1 LRPLFLRK
9 ELDFFKGIVIMWGMI
24 IETTKQKVQTSSNIQ
39 SAPCSIDPEDMRYIA
54 SLLRNNYSDTIL
66 ATMREIIANGID
78 VSNGRKVDVQLPTKI
93 EPNFIVRDY
102 GCGLSEEDMMGLY
115 TKYGKSTKRDSNNA
129 IGGFGI
135 GRFAPLSY
143 ADSFIVMSVCDGQ
156 KTSYSIR
163 VDENDDTVVS
173 KMYSES
179 TIEDN
184 GIYVQ
189 VPIKNA
195 DIGDFILK
203 FKNFSQYLADKIH
216 LLNEEFDQKLPNFST
231 DVFDLYIR
239 EGYHDRDSIASRA
252 QVLMGGIL
260 YPVVQNSWRYP
271 AFVDGVVYKAEIGEF
286 KLHHSREA
294 LEYNDKTV
302 EALGKASDKILECFK
317 QKSKDELKGCKTLYE
332 ATELFSKTLNVVSNA
347 LGGKMAGGL
356 WQGHEVT
363 SEIFS
368 WQEVANCIKVTRGNT
383 GNVSCRKITRSWD
396 YSGEPNKDRFFVID
410 DGVTPRAPH
419 NRLSWVKENQTV
431 TLIGKA
437 SDEILAKV
445 KAMNSP
451 QVTLLSEH
459 ERTVSSRKGSKGKKG
474 EVRKGD
480 ILELGKIGYGWNNAD
495 YWSETDEEFSDD
507 KTYYYYVYYAN
518 KVECEG
524 GYVSDPAPIASR
536 VDQLKKINPKL
547 EKVYGVRK
555 KALKK
560 IEKKSNWIRMEKME
574 EDWINNSPILKV
586 KKKKEVLGD
595 LLEDFNRLHFIEAL
609 KKIPSKKVILNFKKL
624 LEDYNKLEVP
634 MNAPTVS
641 LKGIHMDIS
650 KEIKIKEDFVSSY
663 PMVKH
668 IGRYSSS
675 QSMTEDLASYLTNW

>member
-1 LRPLFLRK
+1 MY
-9 ELDFFKGIVIMWGMI
+9 VIFGGMI
-24 IETTKQKVQTSSNIQ
+24 IETTKKNIQSSGNIQ
-39 SAPCSIDPEDMRYIA
+39 SASCTIDAEDMRYIA

-78 VSNGRKVDVQLPTKI
+78 VSNGRKVDVQLPTKL

-156 KTSYSIR
+156 KTAYSIR

-179 TIEDN
+179 TDEDN

-195 DIGDFILK
+195 DLGDFILK
-203 FKNFSQYLADKIH
+203 FKNFSQYLADKIN
-216 LLNEEFDQKLPNFST
+216 LLNEEFDQRLPNFST
-231 DVFDLYIR
+231 DMFDVYLK
-239 EGYHDRDSIASRA
+239 EGYADHSSMSRRA

-260 YPVVQNSWRYP
+260 YPVVQNTKYP
-271 AFVDGVVYKAEIGEF
+271 AFVNGLVYKAEIGEF

-302 EALGKASDKILECFK
+302 EALRKASDKIIESFK
-317 QKSKDELKGCKTLYE
+317 RKSEDELKGCKTLYE
-332 ATELFSKTLNVVSNA
+332 ATELFSKTLKGITYS
-347 LGGKMAGGL
+347 LGGKMVNGL
-356 WQGHEVT
+356 WQGHKVTDEV
-363 SEIFS
+363 FD
-368 WQEVANCIKVTRGNT
+368 WREVGDCIKVTRGNT
-383 GNVSCRKITRSWD
+383 GNMSCKKITRSWD

-431 TLIGKA
+431 ILIVDA

-480 ILELGKIGYGWNNAD
+480 ILEFGKIGHGWNNAD
-495 YWSETDEEFSDD
+495 YWRETDEEFSDD

-518 KVECEG
+518 KIESEG
-524 GYVSDPAPIASR
+524 GYVSDPSPISR
-536 VDQLKKINPKL
+536 RVEQLKTINPKL

-560 IEKKSNWIRMEKME
+560 IEKKSNWIRMEKVE
-574 EDWINNSPILKV
+574 ADWINNSPILKT
-586 KKKKEVLGD
+586 KKRKEALGD
-595 LLEDFNRLHFIEAL
+595 LLSDYDHLQILHAL
-609 KKIPSKKVILNFKKL
+609 KKAPSKKVILNFKKL

-634 MNAPTVS
+634 CDAPRFDLRS
-641 LKGIHMDIS
+641 IPMDIS
-650 KEIKIKEDFVSSY
+650 KEIKVKEDFLSAY

-668 IGRYSSS
+668 IG
-675 QSMTEDLASYLTNW
+675 TFPKTTLAEDLASYLVKW

>member
-1 LRPLFLRK
+1 MY
-9 ELDFFKGIVIMWGMI
+9 VIFGGMI
-24 IETTKQKVQTSSNIQ
+24 IETTKKNIQSSGNIQ
-39 SAPCSIDPEDMRYIA
+39 SASCTIDAEDMRYIA
-54 SLLRNNYSDTIL
+54 SLLRNNYSDTML

-78 VSNGRKVDVQLPTKI
+78 VSNGRKVDVQLPTRL

-143 ADSFIVMSVCDGQ
+143 ADSFIVVSVCDGQ

-179 TIEDN
+179 TYEDN

-195 DIGDFILK
+195 DLNDFILK

-239 EGYHDRDSIASRA
+239 EGYYDRNSITSSPK
-252 QVLMGGIL
+252 VLMGGIL
-260 YPVVQNSWRYP
+260 YPVVQSSQKYP

-302 EALGKASDKILECFK
+302 EALRKASDKILECFK
-317 QKSKDELKGCKTLYE
+317 QKSEDELKDCKTLYE
-332 ATELFSKTLNVVSNA
+332 ATELFSKTLSVVSNA
-347 LGGKMAGGL
+347 LGNKMAGGL
-356 WQGHEVT
+356 WQGHKVT
-363 SEIFS
+363 NEIFD
-368 WQEVANCIKVTRGNT
+368 WREVGDCIKVTRGNT

-396 YSGEPNKDRFFVID
+396 YAGEPNKNRFFVID

-431 TLIGKA
+431 ILIGNA

-459 ERTVSSRKGSKGKKG
+459 ERTVPSRKRLKGQKDA
-474 EVRKGD
+474 VRKGD
-480 ILELGKIGYGWNNAD
+480 ILEFSKGGWGYNNANF
-495 YWSETDEEFSDD
+495 WSETDEEFSDD

-518 KVECEG
+518 KVECED
-524 GYVSDPAPIASR
+524 GYLSDPAPVARR

-574 EDWINNSPILKV
+574 ENWINNSPILKV
-586 KKKKEVLGD
+586 KKKKEALGE
-595 LLEDFNRLHFIEAL
+595 LLEDFDRLHFIEAL
-609 KKIPSKKVILNFKKL
+609 KKAPSKKVILNFKKL

-634 MNAPTVS
+634 CDAPNVS

-650 KEIKIKEDFVSSY
+650 KESKIKEDFVSSY

-668 IGRYSSS
+668 IGGYSSR
-675 QSMTEDLASYLTNW
+675 QNMTEDLANYLAKW